1 MAPHTAAESKAAPLG
16 ADLDVLLGCSIARQL
31 GLRPAPGCVCTLFD
45 VSRHK
50 DLLASCINSMSQFER
65 QQLIIHVFGGEILQ
79 TSFAPAGKVNT
90 AILSEFVQ

>member
-1 MAPHTAAESKAAPLG
+1 MAPHTTAESKAAPLG
-16 ADLDVLLGCSIARQL
+16 ADLDVLIAHQL

-50 DLLASCINSMSQFER
+50 DLLGSCINSMSQCER
-65 QQLIIHVFGGEILQ
+65 LQLIIRVFGGESLQ
-79 TSFAPAGKVNT
+79 TSFAPAGKVNA